1 MEVDFNKIT
10 QALIE
15 IGLTKNQA
23 TVYSYLSMYPKEK
36 ISRLS
41 KLINLDRSNTYK
53 TITQLQQKG
62 LVNKIISRP
71 SYYEAIPLKEGIQM
85 LLNDKENAYKKAY
98 KKAQILLKS
107 VKLEKISAITP
118 LEVKLEASNEQK
130 AIALMKHIYP
140 TVKESIDLIYN
151 KKRFYQTYSENI
163 RIAMK
168 IIRRGVKIRM
178 IIEKTDIM
186 TLQKHL
192 WILKNE
198 PNIQIRLID
207 FTPKTDLIIFDR
219 KYARMSLISGAGID
233 QNNDLCSNYEGFVE
247 MAQDYFDKTWNKAQE
262 YNFTKYVKIK
272 SNRKNIKSF
281 PKRVNFTETY
291 T

>member
-207 FTPKTDLIIFDR
+207 FTPKADLIIFDR